1 MTEQGWL
8 RVLIEQMQGDM
19 TEMKADIKQLLEEK
33 AETRGKQYVLI
44 GMISFGINILA
55 VVAEIY
61 LRGK

>member
-8 RVLIEQMQGDM
+8 RVVIEQMQDDM

-33 AETRGKQYVLI
+33 AESKGKQYVLI
-44 GMISFGINILA
+44 AMISFGINILA

-61 LRGK
+61 LRR